1 MEPDKSLDLRG
12 KICPMTFVYTKIAL
26 EELESGQ
33 VLEVILD
40 YPPSFVNVPRSVALQ
55 ELGTLEED
63 EQLDDSTRRFVF
75 KKV

>member
-1 MEPDKSLDLRG
+1 
-12 KICPMTFVYTKIAL
+12 MTFVYTKIAL